1 MSDQKQRALHQAC
14 GNYLKSHETKRIM
27 KALLEKYRSYGTVM
41 GTMVLTKPTPGE
53 CRFLQGLLKKQMTP
67 GVTIHVPLK
76 AFESAF
82 IGTIYEGVSLK
93 PLLEVYFDTQIESK
107 REAAD
112 KAVTEKLAFSH
123 EVSELLNK
131 MLSDETLA
139 RWTSEALFNPKHTA
153 YTLINSLYQ
162 EGKLSLSA
170 LIGDLAAVILCIQ
183 SHEEGIGLPMAAGL
197 STGNPHALDRGTPL
211 RKLLIHYAAFQKGI
225 AIPGS
230 LHETDELLQQL
241 NLNVDETPRIV
252 LTYGLEAFDDK
263 GDPLGWLAFRYRN
276 EPLNIA
282 AHNLKKVSVITAI
295 SQQIYCCENPST
307 FYRRMRQYPEIAGI
321 CISGQPNLVAY
332 QLLDKMSDQHCL
344 YYSGDFDPEG
354 LLIANRLKNR
364 YPRLDLSFYNMSHY
378 HQSISKENISEK
390 RLKQLNQLS
399 DETLVEIAF
408 EMKRLKVAGY
418 EERVPLSVK

>member
-1 MSDQKQRALHQAC
+1 MSDEKQRALHQAC

-27 KALLEKYRSYGTVM
+27 KALLEKFRSYGDAK
-41 GTMVLTKPTPGE
+41 GIMVLTKPTPGE
-53 CRFLQGLLKKQMTP
+53 CLFLQGLLKKQMTP
-67 GVTIHVPLK
+67 GVTIRVPLK

-82 IGTIYEGVSLK
+82 TGTLYEGVSLK
-93 PLLEVYFDTQIESK
+93 LLLEAYFDSPIESK
-107 REAAD
+107 REASD
-112 KAVTEKLAFSH
+112 KAITEKRAFAQSVTEQ
-123 EVSELLNK
+123 LNK
-131 MLSDETLA
+131 MLIDETLA
-139 RWTSEALFNPKHTA
+139 NWLSDALFNPQHTA

-162 EGKLSLSA
+162 EGRLSLSA

-211 RKLLIHYAAFQKGI
+211 RKLLIYYAAFQNGV
-225 AIPGS
+225 AIPSS

-241 NLNVDETPRIV
+241 NLNVDETPRII
-252 LTYGLEAFDDK
+252 LTYGLEAYDDK
-263 GDPLGWLAFRYRN
+263 GEALGWLAFRYRN

-282 AHNLKKVSVITAI
+282 AHNLKKASVITAI

-307 FYRRMRQYPEIAGI
+307 FYRRMRQYPQSAGI

-332 QLLDKMSDQHCL
+332 QVLDKMSDQHDLC
-344 YYSGDFDPEG
+344 YSGDFDPEG

-364 YPRLDLSFYNMSHY
+364 YPRLDLSFFSMANY
-378 HQSISKENISEK
+378 HQAISKETISEK
-390 RLKQLNQLS
+390 RLKQLDQLS
-399 DETLVEIAF
+399 DETLVAIAF

-418 EERVPLSVK
+418 EESVIGK